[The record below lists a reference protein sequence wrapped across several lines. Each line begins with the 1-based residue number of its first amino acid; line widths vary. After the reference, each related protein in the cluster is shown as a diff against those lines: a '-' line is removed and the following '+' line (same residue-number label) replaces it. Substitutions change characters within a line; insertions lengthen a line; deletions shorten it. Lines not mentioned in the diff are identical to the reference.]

1 MATHSLFGIYK
12 RLRTEPLHLFVVP
25 LIRYDYPSTDY
36 LTNLYLPIRQD
47 HPEINIHSTSALK
60 HYEFVLA
67 QLFGKQPILHYHWLE
82 FQDWK
87 SLVGMPYKLFCI
99 ALFTLFGGK
108 LVWTV
113 HNLVPHTKRWIK
125 ANRLIN
131 KWMARRANTIL
142 AHTPTACALAAEYL
156 NLPIDQ
162 IEVYPHPP
170 FPTLSIHR
178 HVAIQQLEETFEV
191 NISPKATLF
200 MMASAISGYKQIPA
214 TIRALQQCT
223 GNWQFFISGYIKK
236 GETALDQELRL
247 LASEDKRIIYKPG
260 FISEELYPVLMNA
273 ADVCVFNFDA
283 ILYSGAV
290 EMARSYQKAIIAPNL
305 GGLADLEHEP
315 QVSLFNT
322 SKELITT
329 LQSHI
334 NSTAND

>member
-47 HPEINIHSTSALK
+47 HPEIIIHSTSALK

-87 SLVGMPYKLFCI
+87 SLLGMPYKLFCI
-99 ALFTLFGGK
+99 AIFSLLGGK
-108 LVWTV
+108 LVWTI

-125 ANRLIN
+125 VNRLIN

-156 NLPIDQ
+156 NLPIDR
-162 IEVYPHPP
+162 IKEFPHPP
-170 FPTLSIHR
+170 FPAIALEKNE
-178 HVAIQQLEETFEV
+178 AIQRLEDTFDLKV
-191 NISPKATLF
+191 SPKAALF
-200 MMASAISGYKQIPA
+200 MMASAISAYKQIPA

-223 GNWQFFISGYIKK
+223 GNWQLFISGYIKK
-236 GETALDQELRL
+236 GESALDEELKL
-247 LASEDKRIIYKPG
+247 LASKDNRIIYKPG
-260 FISEELYPVLMNA
+260 FISEEQYPVLMNA
-273 ADVCVFNFDA
+273 ADVFVFNFDA

-290 EMARSYQKAIIAPNL
+290 EMARSYQKAIIAPRL
-305 GGLADLEHEP
+305 GGLADLKHEP
-315 QVSLFNT
+315 RVSLFNT
-322 SKELITT
+322 PTELITT
-329 LQSHI
+329 LQSYI
-334 NSTAND
+334 DLIANA